1 MRIVIMKILLAVLLM
16 VLPQVAGAQT
26 FAEPVFK
33 ETVFKAEV
41 IEASDPLERAVE
53 GTDLRENVQTVSVRI
68 LEGERAGEER
78 TLENGTSI
86 TYAPGD
92 KVYLHRT
99 PGIEGSQEQWAV
111 GEPDRTPILLWLSV
125 LFVFVT
131 ILVAGIPGL
140 RSLIALI
147 ASFALIIFALVP
159 ALTSGLPPVATAVG
173 LGVVILAVSMFITH
187 GFGKETWVALLGSVV
202 ALGFAAVLAEASVSL
217 AKLSGFASDEAVFLN
232 FATDGALDLPGLLLA
247 GMLVGIIGVLNDVS
261 VSQVHTVSEL
271 HNANPNL
278 SRKEIWQRAVR
289 VGREHMGAVVNTLPL
304 AYAGVSLPLL
314 LLFSQSDAPFSFIVN
329 REIFSAEVVRA
340 LAGSIGL
347 MVSGILATGLAIF
360 VMVPRAIIHRN
371 K

>member
-1 MRIVIMKILLAVLLM
+1 MRYALLGLCLL
-16 VLPQVAGAQT
+16 LPASAFAQT
-26 FAEPVFK
+26 FTEPVYE

-41 IEASDPLERAVE
+41 IEASALGERVVE
-53 GTDLRENVQTVSVRI
+53 GTDLKEEVQTVTVQI
-68 LEGERAGEER
+68 VEGSRKGEEF

-86 TYAPGD
+86 KLRKGE

-99 PGIEGSQEQWAV
+99 PGFEESPEQWAV
-111 GEPDRTPILLWLSV
+111 GEPDRSPVLIALLI
-125 LFVFVT
+125 LFVLVT
-131 ILVAGIPGL
+131 VLVAGIPGL
-140 RSLIALI
+140 RSLLALA

-173 LGVVILAVSMFITH
+173 LGVLILATSMFITH
-187 GFGKETWVALLGSVV
+187 GFGKETWVALLGSVG
-202 ALGFAAVLAEASVSL
+202 ALALAAVLAEVSVSL

-247 GMLVGIIGVLNDVS
+247 GILVGIIGILNDVS
-261 VSQVHTVSEL
+261 VSQVHTVAEL
-271 HNANPNL
+271 HKANPSL
-278 SRKEIWQRAVR
+278 SRSDIWRRAMK

-340 LAGSIGL
+340 LSGSIGL
-347 MVSGILATGLAIF
+347 MVSGIVATALAVLAL
-360 VMVPRAIIHRN
+360 VPRAIIHKN